1 MIACLLFGC
10 GSGPGSTARKIGGVM
25 FLGGV
30 GLGAYG
36 IARADDG
43 DDPID
48 SLVALYTGGIA
59 LGTGIVVGITGLVI
73 AAVAPDD
80 PELPPDQAAR
90 AACEQQ
96 RADALA
102 KANAI
107 ADVRERTHA
116 IVAAPT
122 CQ

>member
-1 MIACLLFGC
+1 
-10 GSGPGSTARKIGGVM
+10 M

-43 DDPID
+43 DNPID
-48 SLVALYTGGIA
+48 SLVALYTGGLA
-59 LGTGIVVGITGLVI
+59 LGAGVVVGIVGLVV
-73 AAVAPDD
+73 AAAAPSEPDPAPD
-80 PELPPDQAAR
+80 PAAR
-90 AACEQQ
+90 TECEQQ

-107 ADVRERTHA
+107 VDVRERTRA

-122 CQ
+122 CKAE